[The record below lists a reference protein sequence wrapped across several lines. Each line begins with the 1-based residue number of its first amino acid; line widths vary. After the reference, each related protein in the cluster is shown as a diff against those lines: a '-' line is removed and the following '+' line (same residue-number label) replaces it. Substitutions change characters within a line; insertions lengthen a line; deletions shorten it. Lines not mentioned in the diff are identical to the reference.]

1 MELLLMISI
10 GLKAK
15 LVIDR
20 RCKFIV
26 RSGKEIFAAVTRS
39 LSRSSLN
46 MIFIYTSGVSLYIL
60 ATTVPLFHA
69 VPT

>member
-10 GLKAK
+10 GLNAK

-26 RSGKEIFAAVTRS
+26 RSGKEIFAV
-39 LSRSSLN
+39 
-46 MIFIYTSGVSLYIL
+46 VK
-60 ATTVPLFHA
+60 
-69 VPT
+69 